1 MGKEVAMAVSRR
13 EFLQRSGLLA
23 VGAVLP
29 VSALAGTIS
38 LKPPVTPG
46 GASAGTGLGNGA
58 VNFDWSQASFQRAVG
73 TEFAVQQTPDQKVW
87 LMLTAVT
94 DSNTV
99 LVTDPGT
106 MTVPPPISS
115 PPPPVDCFIL
125 SFRASLAQPLTQGT
139 YAMDHAT
146 LGQFPLFVVPAQ
158 PGGQMYYA
166 VVNRFVDGTSVKIQ
180 PGRIGPPV
188 GITDLPPAGG
198 NPSSG
203 SSGNSG
209 SGGKVTP
216 NPGPNS
222 GPHPGPD
229 QRPMIQPNLSRE

>member
-1 MGKEVAMAVSRR
+1 MAVSRR

-29 VSALAGTIS
+29 MSALAGTI
-38 LKPPVTPG
+38 PPKTSPMTPG
-46 GASAGTGLGNGA
+46 SAGAGTGPGNGV
-58 VNFDWSQASFQRAVG
+58 VNFAWSEASFQQVVG

-87 LMLTAVT
+87 LQLTSVT
-94 DSNTV
+94 DMSTPVTV
-99 LVTDPGT
+99 DTRN
-106 MTVPPPISS
+106 MAVPPPVTA
-115 PPPPVDCFIL
+115 PPPPVECFVL

-158 PGGQMYYA
+158 DGQTYYA
-166 VVNRFVDGTSVKIQ
+166 VVNRLGAGTPVKIT

-188 GITDLPPAGG
+188 GITELPPAGG

-203 SSGNSG
+203 SSDNNSG
-209 SGGKVTP
+209 SGGKGVP

-222 GPHPGPD
+222 GPGPD
-229 QRPMIQPNLSRE
+229 QRPGVLPMIQPNLSRE